1 MAGWLE
7 REVLEEDERREV
19 EKELRILWLLW
30 AGNFGMLPV
39 LLVMCLVF
47 GDKMREN
54 MKGGAPVDV
63 LMTVFLV
70 VGLLSLVLAHF
81 LRKRFLSGK
90 LTFGQRPGRTD
101 RAGLARQS
109 FAIRF
114 RSGIFIPMVIPASI
128 AIYGFLLFI
137 LGADVWVLYMF
148 LVISAAG
155 LVYQR
160 PNRYEFID
168 WVQREKELIDKKK
181 SKNDPPSHK
190 AMEDLTGRDK

>member
-7 REVLEEDERREV
+7 REVLGEEERREV
-19 EKELRILWLLW
+19 EKELCILWLLW

-39 LLVMCLVF
+39 LLVMCLVL
-47 GDKMREN
+47 GDKMRN
-54 MKGGAPVDV
+54 NVKGEAPVDL

-70 VGLLSLVLAHF
+70 VGLLSLVFAYF

-90 LTFGQRPGRTD
+90 LTFGRRPGRTD

-109 FAIRF
+109 FALRF

-137 LGADVWVLYMF
+137 SGAEMWIFYLF

-155 LVYQR
+155 LVYHR
-160 PNRYEFID
+160 PNKYEFID

-181 SKNDPPSHK
+181 TENDI
-190 AMEDLTGRDK
+190 

>member
-7 REVLEEDERREV
+7 QEVLEEDERREV

-54 MKGGAPVDV
+54 MKGEAPVDL
-63 LMTVFLV
+63 LMTVFLI

-114 RSGIFIPMVIPASI
+114 RSGIFLPMVIPASI
-128 AIYGFLLFI
+128 GIYGFLLFI
-137 LGADVWVLYMF
+137 LGAETWIFYLF

-155 LVYQR
+155 LVYHR
-160 PNRYEFID
+160 PNKYEFID
-168 WVQREKELIDKKK
+168 WVQKEKQ
-181 SKNDPPSHK
+181 
-190 AMEDLTGRDK
+190 LTD